1 MIDTIKIYTMINK
14 ITYDKIYHNSILKTS
29 YNQKNGKIL
38 YEIVNDKLEG
48 SYSSSLS
55 VRVGTG
61 AKYKFVN
68 MYYLEI
74 EGSFHKI
81 MKGYNSHNGYY
92 NLSYIVNY
100 LIGAVSYAYDVKLP
114 SLKHWF
120 LQRLDVAICFNLSCN
135 SDVRKYINNLSLCS
149 YPRRNIKHYQDES
162 LYTTGTTTT
171 LKIYNKMLEFRKHDM
186 KKLYNSNFDID
197 NYLKEIDGFIRF
209 ECEIKKK
216 KLESIYNKKYI
227 RVDNV
232 IYEDMKK
239 VWSEEFMKL
248 LNFFESDLTI
258 VRNKEDVERRIYTK
272 YANNENKARIL
283 YNFYSS
289 IILDGIDIVKART
302 PKPTYYRNI
311 KLLKELNIDLSQRY
325 TIKVEREVI
334 DFNPFEWKEVI

>member
-29 YNQKNGKIL
+29 YNQKDGQIF

-61 AKYKFVN
+61 VKYRFTN

-92 NLSYIVNY
+92 NLPYIVNY
-100 LIGAVSYAYDVKLP
+100 LIGAVEYFYKIRLP

-120 LQRLDVAICFNLSCN
+120 LQRIDIAICYKLPSNV
-135 SDVRKYINNLSLCS
+135 DVRRYINNLSLCD

-162 LYTTGTTTT
+162 IYATGTTTT
-171 LKIYNKMLEFRKHDM
+171 LKIYNKLLEFRKHDM
-186 KKLYNSNFDID
+186 KKLFNTNFDID
-197 NYLKEIDGFIRF
+197 SYLKDIDGFIRF

-227 RVDNV
+227 RVDSIV
-232 IYEDMKK
+232 YEELKK
-239 VWSEEFMKL
+239 VWSDEFMKL

-272 YANNENKARIL
+272 YSNNENKARIL

-289 IILDGIDIVKART
+289 IILDGIDTVKNRT
-302 PKPTYYRNI
+302 PSRTYYRNI

-325 TIKVEREVI
+325 TIKVERDVV